1 MKKIVGTLIFMVLTY
16 SVFAQNITGDW
27 YGTLN
32 IPGGKTL
39 HVVFHITKSGDT
51 YTTTFD
57 SPDQGAA
64 GLATD
69 KTTVAGDKLTI
80 EASKFNFTYNGVFL
94 PDSSKIN
101 GTLSQGG
108 GSGAL
113 NFTHDKPMTATA
125 PVARV
130 VRPQDPKDF
139 PYEQEEVTFT
149 NPKAGNALAGTI
161 TMPSYGRASKI
172 VVLITGSGPQDRN
185 EEIIQFNHRPFLV
198 WSDWLTRQG
207 IAVLRY
213 DDRGIGKSTGIFG
226 TATSADFADDAEAA
240 ITYIQSRADL
250 KNLKIGLM
258 GHSEGGMIAPVV
270 ASRNK
275 AVKFVV
281 LLAGPGVPIDQLML
295 RQAAD
300 QMRVGGASP
309 EAIQRSA
316 ATNKKIYSLII
327 QNPTMPSAQL
337 KQQVDTLMYREL
349 RANSRADLKTQDI
362 DAVLKQTPVLTSPW
376 YRYFIAFRPADYLTK
391 VKCPVLALDGTL
403 DMQVNSEANLA
414 GIRES
419 LEKGGNRNFQTVPM
433 PGLNHMFQKAAT
445 GSVEEYSQIS
455 ETVDPSALQLVSG
468 WINHLP

>member
-16 SVFAQNITGDW
+16 SAFAQTITGDW

-32 IPGGKTL
+32 IPGGAKL

-57 SPDQGAA
+57 SPDQGGR

-69 KTTVAGDKLTI
+69 KTTVAGDQLTI
-80 EASKFNFTYNGVFL
+80 EASKFSITYTGVFL

-101 GTLSQGG
+101 GIFLQGG
-108 GSGAL
+108 GSLPL
-113 NFTHDKPMTATA
+113 NLTHDKPTGTAA

-139 PYEQEEVTFT
+139 PYKQEEVTFT
-149 NPKAGNALAGTI
+149 NPKAENTLAGTI
-161 TMPSYGRASKI
+161 TMPRDGRASKI

-185 EEIIQFNHRPFLV
+185 EEIVQFNHRPFLV

-213 DDRGIGKSTGIFG
+213 DDRGVGKSTGIFG

-240 ITYIQSRADL
+240 VNYIQSRADL

-258 GHSEGGMIAPVV
+258 GHSEGGMIAPIV
-270 ASRNK
+270 ASRNR
-275 AVKFVV
+275 AVRFII
-281 LLAGPGVPIDQLML
+281 LLAGPGVPVNQLML

-300 QMRVGGASP
+300 QMRLGGASA

-327 QNPTMPSAQL
+327 QNPSLPSAQL
-337 KQQVDTLMYREL
+337 KQQVDTLLSREL
-349 RANSRADLKTQDI
+349 RASSGADLKKQDI
-362 DAVLKQTPVLTSPW
+362 DDVLKQTPVLTSPW

-419 LEKGGNRNFQTVPM
+419 LEKSGNRNFKTVPM
-433 PGLNHMFQKAAT
+433 PGVNHMFQKATT
-445 GSVEEYSQIS
+445 GALNEYARIS
-455 ETVDPSALQLVSG
+455 ETVDPNALQIVSE
-468 WINHLP
+468 WINHFP